1 MKGCIKMR
9 TTKRM
14 LTLLLAVVM
23 VLSLGCVA
31 YADGEQTTYRTLYSS
46 EVDTLNYL
54 DSTQAVTTS
63 LTFNLIDC
71 LVEYDSYGNV
81 EPALAT
87 SWEPNEDASVWTF
100 HLREG
105 VKWVDKDGNEV
116 ADVTANDWVAA
127 AHYICD
133 AANDASTYSVLR
145 DNIAGASAYY
155 DYTAYQLA
163 LPTAKDGTDEN
174 GNPAK
179 VIVNEDG
186 EEEVLE
192 EAPEASLEDIGVVA
206 LDDYTLQFTL
216 TGSKAYFVSLLSHG
230 AFMPVYEPF
239 LEECGDKFGT
249 SNEYLLYNGAYI
261 LSSFKPQQEHVL
273 TKNAAYWE
281 PECVYI
287 EEVRETYN
295 AEAASIATTMYLNG
309 ELDAATVSS
318 DLLSAMMADPKT
330 ADQIHS
336 SRPSTSYCYWYLFNF
351 DANFDEEYE
360 PENWTIVVNNE
371 NFRQS
376 LVHALNRIPAL
387 AANDPLN
394 PTANVTNTIT
404 PSNFSLYEGK
414 DYTSYEGLDAY
425 TAEGFDYFDPDLA
438 LEYKDKA
445 VEELTAAGATF
456 PVKVLMCYNPSTSN
470 WANECQVV
478 EQQMESVLGT
488 DYIDIIVE
496 AGPSDGFLAA
506 VRRAGNYAFMKCN
519 WGADYADPETWTDPF
534 VPGSSYNFIDKSTA
548 PETVALYEEYCELVN
563 AAKAITTDVDARYAA
578 FAKAEAFLLDH
589 AFVVPIHTNE
599 ISYSMSKLNVFEGQY
614 AMVDTV
620 TYRYKDQHIQD
631 KSMSIDEYNAA
642 YAEWAASK
650 N

>member
-1 MKGCIKMR
+1 MR
-9 TTKRM
+9 TSTRV
-14 LTLLLAVVM
+14 LTLLLCAAM

-31 YADGEQTTYRTLYSS
+31 VSAEGEPAVYRTLYAS

-54 DSTQAVTTS
+54 NSTAAVTTT

-87 SWEPNEDASVWTF
+87 EWEPNEDATVWTF

-116 ADVTANDWVAA
+116 ADVTANDWVSAI
-127 AHYICD
+127 HYICD
-133 AANDASTYSVLR
+133 AANDCGTYSVLR

-155 DYTAYQLA
+155 DYTAYQIA
-163 LPTAKDGTDEN
+163 LPTAKDGEDEN

-179 VIVNEDG
+179 LVTDEEGNEV
-186 EEEVLE
+186 VLE
-192 EAPEASLEDIGVVA
+192 EAPEASLDDIGVKAV
-206 LDDYTLQFTL
+206 DDYTLEFTL

-230 AFMPVYEPF
+230 AFMPVYGPF
-239 LEECGDKFGT
+239 LEQCGESFGT
-249 SNEYLLYNGAYI
+249 DNENLLYCGAYI

-273 TKNAAYWE
+273 TKNPSYWE

-287 EEVRETYN
+287 DEVRETYN
-295 AEAASIATTMYLNG
+295 AEASSISATMYLNG
-309 ELDAATVSS
+309 EVDSASISS
-318 DLLSAMMADPKT
+318 DLLTAMMADPET

-336 SRPSTSYCYWYLFNF
+336 SRPSTSYSYWYLFNF

-360 PENWTIVVNNE
+360 PENWTLAVNNE

-376 LVHALNRIPAL
+376 IVHAFQRVPAL

-394 PTANVTNTIT
+394 PMANISNTIT
-404 PSNFSLYEGK
+404 PSNFALYEGK
-414 DYTSYEGLDAY
+414 DYTSYEGLAAYVEGDNFDA
-425 TAEGFDYFDPDLA
+425 DLA
-438 LEYKDKA
+438 VEYRDKA
-445 VEELTAAGATF
+445 IEELTAEGATF
-456 PVKVLMCYNPSTSN
+456 PVKVLMSYNPATTN

-478 EQQMESVLGT
+478 EQQIEGVLGT

-534 VPGSSYNFIDKSTA
+534 TPDSSYSFIYASTD
-548 PETVALYEEYCELVN
+548 PETKALYEEYCALVDE
-563 AAKAITTDVDARYAA
+563 AKAITTDTDARYAA
-578 FAKAEAFLLDH
+578 FAKAETFLLDH
-589 AFVVPIHTNE
+589 AFVIPMHTNE

-620 TYRYKDQHIQD
+620 TYRYKDQHIQE
-631 KSMSIDEYNAA
+631 KSMSIDEYNEAYEAWLAA
-642 YAEWAASK
+642 K
-650 N
+650 G

>member
-1 MKGCIKMR
+1 MR
-9 TTKRM
+9 RSKR
-14 LTLLLAVVM
+14 LVTLLLCAVM
-23 VLSLGCVA
+23 ALSLGCGA
-31 YADGEQTTYRTLYSS
+31 YADGEPAVYRTLYSS

-54 DSTQAVTTS
+54 ETTQAVTTS

-87 SWEPNEDASVWTF
+87 SWEPNDDASVWTF

-105 VKWVDKDGNEV
+105 VKWVDKDGVEV
-116 ADVTANDWVAA
+116 ADVTARDWVAA
-127 AHYICD
+127 ARYICD
-133 AANDASTYSVLR
+133 AANDSSCYSVLR

-155 DYTAYQLA
+155 DYTAYLLA
-163 LPTAKDGTDEN
+163 LETAQDGTDEN
-174 GNPAK
+174 GDTAK
-179 VIVNEDG
+179 IVTDEDG
-186 EEEVLE
+186 NEVVLE
-192 EAPEASLEDIGVVA
+192 EVPEASVDDIGVVA
-206 LDDYTLQFTL
+206 VDDYTLEFTL

-230 AFMPVYEPF
+230 AFMPVYAPF
-239 LEECGDKFGT
+239 LEECGDQFGT
-249 SNEYLLYNGAYI
+249 SNEYLLYCGAYI
-261 LSSFKPQQEHVL
+261 LSSFRPQQEHVL
-273 TKNAAYWE
+273 TRNADYWE

-287 EEVRETYN
+287 DEVRETYN
-295 AEAASIATTMYLNG
+295 AEASSIGVTMYLNG

-318 DLLSAMMADPKT
+318 DLLTAMMADPET

-336 SRPSTSYCYWYLFNF
+336 SRPSTSYSYWYLFNF

-360 PENWTIVVNNE
+360 PENWTLAVNNE

-376 LVHALNRIPAL
+376 IMHAFNRVPAL

-394 PTANVTNTIT
+394 PTANISNTIT
-404 PSNFSLYEGK
+404 PSNFAMYEGK
-414 DYTSYEGLDAY
+414 DYTSYDGLAAYVEGDSFDA
-425 TAEGFDYFDPDLA
+425 DLA
-438 LEYKDKA
+438 VEYRDKA
-445 VEELTAAGATF
+445 VEELTEAGAAF
-456 PVKVLMCYNPSTSN
+456 PVKVLMCYNPSTTN
-470 WANECQVV
+470 AANECQVV
-478 EQQMESVLGT
+478 EQQIESVLGA
-488 DYIDIIVE
+488 DYIDIIVG
-496 AGPSDGFLAA
+496 AGPSDGFLTA

-534 VPGSSYNFIDKSTA
+534 VPDSAYSFIYKSTA

-578 FAKAEAFLLDH
+578 FAKAETFLLDH
-589 AFVVPIHTNE
+589 AFVVPLHTNE

-620 TYRYKDQHIQD
+620 TYRYKDQHIQE

-642 YAEWAASK
+642 YEQWAAHK
-650 N
+650 G

>member
-1 MKGCIKMR
+1 MR
-9 TTKRM
+9 ICKRT
-14 LTLLLAVVM
+14 LTLLLCAVM

-31 YADGEQTTYRTLYSS
+31 YADGEQTTYRTLYAS

-54 DSTQAVTTS
+54 DTTQAVTTS

-87 SWEPNEDASVWTF
+87 EWSSNDDATVWTF
-100 HLREG
+100 QLRQG

-116 ADVTANDWVAA
+116 AEVTAQDWVDA

-133 AANDASTYSVLR
+133 AANDCSTYSVLR
-145 DNIAGASAYY
+145 DNVAGAKAYY

-163 LPTAKDGTDEN
+163 LPNAKDSTDEN

-179 VIVNEDG
+179 IVLDEDG
-186 EEEVLE
+186 NEVVLE
-192 EAPEASLEDIGVVA
+192 EAPEASLEDIGVKA
-206 LDDYTLQFTL
+206 LDDYTLEFTL

-230 AFMPVYEPF
+230 AFMPVYGPF
-239 LEECGDKFGT
+239 LAECGEKFGT
-249 SNEYLLYNGAYI
+249 SNEYLLYCGAYI
-261 LSSFKPQQEHVL
+261 LSSFQPQQEHVL

-287 EEVRETYN
+287 EEIRETYN
-295 AEAASIATTMYLNG
+295 AEASSIGVTMFLKG
-309 ELDAATVSS
+309 EVDAATVSS
-318 DLLSAMMADPKT
+318 DLLSAMMADPET
-330 ADQIHS
+330 ANQIHS
-336 SRPSTSYCYWYLFNF
+336 SRPSTSYSYWYLFNF
-351 DANFDEEYE
+351 DPNFDAEYE
-360 PENWTIVVNNE
+360 PDNWNIAVNNE

-376 LVHALNRIPAL
+376 IVHAFNRLPAL
-387 AANDPLN
+387 AAHDPLN
-394 PTANVTNTIT
+394 PTATISNTIT
-404 PSNFSLYEGK
+404 PSNFAMFDGK

-425 TAEGFDYFDPDLA
+425 TQGDNFNADLA
-438 LEYKDKA
+438 LEYKEKA
-445 VEELTAAGATF
+445 LEELTAAGATF

-470 WANECQVV
+470 MANECQVV
-478 EQQMESVLGT
+478 EQQIEGVLGT

-496 AGPSDGFLAA
+496 AGPSDGFLGA
-506 VRRAGNYAFMKCN
+506 VRRTGNYAFMNCN

-534 VPGSSYNFIDKSTA
+534 VPDSSYSFIYRSTA
-548 PETVALYEEYCELVN
+548 PETVALYEEYCDLVN
-563 AAKAITTDVDARYAA
+563 AAKAITTDTDARYAA

-589 AFVVPIHTNE
+589 AFVVPLHSNDT
-599 ISYSMSKLNVFEGQY
+599 SYSMSKLNVFEGQY

-620 TYRYKDQHIQD
+620 TYRYKDQHIQE
-631 KSMSIDEYNAA
+631 KSMSIEEYNAA
-642 YAEWAASK
+642 YEEWAAKK

>member
-1 MKGCIKMR
+1 MR
-9 TTKRM
+9 ICNRV
-14 LTLLLAVVM
+14 LSLLLCLAM
-23 VLSLGCVA
+23 VLSLGCAA
-31 YADGEQTTYRTLYSS
+31 YADGEGSVYRTLYSS

-54 DSTQAVTTS
+54 ETTQAVTTS

-71 LVEYDSYGNV
+71 LVEYDCYGNV
-81 EPALAT
+81 EPALAE

-100 HLREG
+100 QLRQG
-105 VKWVDKDGNEV
+105 VKWVDKDGSEV

-133 AANDASTYSVLR
+133 AANDSSCYSVLR

-163 LPTAKDGTDEN
+163 LPNAKDGTDEE

-186 EEEVLE
+186 EEEVLV
-192 EAPEASLEDIGVVA
+192 EAPEASLDDIGVKA
-206 LDDYTLQFTL
+206 LDDYTLEFTL

-239 LEECGDKFGT
+239 LEECGDQFGT

-287 EEVRETYN
+287 DEVRETYN
-295 AEAASIATTMYLNG
+295 AEASSIAATMYMNG

-318 DLLSAMMADPKT
+318 DLLTAMMADPET

-336 SRPSTSYCYWYLFNF
+336 SRPSTSYAYWYLFNF
-351 DANFDEEYE
+351 DANFDEDYE
-360 PENWTIVVNNE
+360 PENWTLAVNNE

-376 LVHALNRIPAL
+376 IVHAFQRIPAL
-387 AANDPLN
+387 AAHDPLN
-394 PTANVTNTIT
+394 PTATLSNTIT
-404 PSNFSLYEGK
+404 PSNFAMNEGK
-414 DYTSYEGLDAY
+414 DYTSYEGLAAY
-425 TAEGFDYFDPDLA
+425 TAEGFDYYDPDLA
-438 LEYKDKA
+438 VEYKDKA

-456 PVKVLMCYNPSTSN
+456 PVKVLMCYNPSSSN
-470 WANECQVV
+470 MANECQVV
-478 EQQMESVLGT
+478 EQQIENVLGT

-506 VRRAGNYAFMKCN
+506 VRRSGNYAFMNCN

-534 VPGSSYNFIDKSTA
+534 VPDSSYSFIYTSTD
-548 PETVALYEEYCELVN
+548 PETKALYDEYCALVDE
-563 AAKAITTDVDARYAA
+563 AKAITTDIDARYAA

-589 AFVVPIHTNE
+589 AFAVPLHTNE

-620 TYRYKDQHIQD
+620 TYRYKDQHLMD

-642 YAEWAASK
+642 YEEWAAHA